1 MGFVIFYVFHHQ
13 VDIYS
18 FGVLLCEMC
27 TRERPDPERR
37 EEQLGKVNGRN
48 IHDMIQKCTQKD
60 PEKRPGIDE
69 IAEDLG

>member
-1 MGFVIFYVFHHQ
+1 
-13 VDIYS
+13 
-18 FGVLLCEMC
+18 MC